1 MNDGHIP
8 GVSVLIIKDNKMLLN
23 KGYGYANIK
32 INKSNFNTRFEIASN
47 SKAMTDMPLCN

>member
-23 KGYGYANIK
+23 KGGMQTLK
-32 INKSNFNTRFEIASN
+32 INKSNFQYT
-47 SKAMTDMPLCN
+47 L